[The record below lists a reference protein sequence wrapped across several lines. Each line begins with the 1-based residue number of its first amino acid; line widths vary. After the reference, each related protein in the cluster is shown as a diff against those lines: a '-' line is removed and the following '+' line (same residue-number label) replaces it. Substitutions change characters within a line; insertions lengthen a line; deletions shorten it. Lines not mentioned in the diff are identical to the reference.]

1 MEHHRTLTVS
11 PRFLTQCY
19 IAALAV
25 IALLSIASHV
35 VLSEALRA
43 NEGSAA
49 IINDSGRQRMLSQRI
64 VGLAAELIAGD
75 MSARRPLVDA
85 TADFERAH
93 AHLVALLPT
102 TAGSERDQLEAIY
115 FGAATIDRRMAH
127 FASAA
132 ERIAARGPRDTR
144 PLLDD
149 TDFKSLVSE
158 ARGPLLVG
166 LDKAVKIHQAASE
179 SRSRQLISIQWAILA
194 IVLVTLLVEA
204 MFIFRPMVTRLADYV
219 RALLRLADGDYL
231 TGLANRR
238 AFTDQSIRAIEH
250 GRRHEHPASLLLID
264 VDHFKAINDTHGHP
278 GGDTVLV
285 ELAECLRL
293 VVRASDIVGRIGGE
307 EFAILLP
314 ETSPPQ
320 AAAMAERVRESV
332 AALRIPIDGEDVS
345 PTISIGMAGLR
356 FHQADPLAAAMK
368 TADAMLYRAKQAGRN
383 QVWPALELQPPE
395 VDRRVA

>member
-1 MEHHRTLTVS
+1 MEHHRTSTVS
-11 PRFLTQCY
+11 PRFLTRCY

-75 MSARRPLVDA
+75 LSARRPLADA
-85 TADFERAH
+85 TADLERAH
-93 AHLVALLPT
+93 AHLLARLPT

-115 FGAATIDRRMAH
+115 FGPAMIDRRVAH

-132 ERIAARGPRDTR
+132 RRIADRGPLDT
-144 PLLDD
+144 PSVLDD

-179 SRSRQLISIQWAILA
+179 LRSRQLSSIQWAILA
-194 IVLVTLLVEA
+194 IVLMTLLVEA
-204 MFIFRPMVTRLADYV
+204 IFIFRPMVTRLADYV

-238 AFTDQSIRAIEH
+238 AFTDQSNRAIEH
-250 GRRHEHPASLLLID
+250 GRRHDHPASLLLID

-293 VVRASDIVGRIGGE
+293 TVRASDIVGRIGGE

-320 AAAMAERVRESV
+320 AAAMAERVRASV

-368 TADAMLYRAKQAGRN
+368 TADAMLYRAKEAGRN
-383 QVWPALELQPPE
+383 RVWPTLELQSPE
-395 VDRRVA
+395 GDRRVA